1 MLCAHTVR
9 RLKPGTFDQFA
20 EVFRPPGGDAPPPG
34 WVRFVMLR
42 PQGGAGDEVVTF
54 GFFDGTMEELEASQV
69 DHGYAD
75 RVAAAAEFVDEV
87 VINGVYDVVVDLH
100 TEGAAA

>member
-20 EVFRPPGGDAPPPG
+20 EAFRPGDGEAPPPG

-42 PQGGAGDEVVTF
+42 QHGGGDEVVTF
-54 GFFDGTMEELEASQV
+54 GFFDGTLEELEASQV

-75 RVAAAAEFVDEV
+75 RVAAANEYVDKV
-87 VINGVYDVVVDLH
+87 VVNGVYDVVADMSVQG
-100 TEGAAA
+100 TSA